1 MSVRGSV
8 DSYVLRLCE
17 EFGISDR
24 KGEKKSGID
33 SRVDSLAQS
42 IDLTVSESQEGK
54 PLKVSVWIK
63 STTTIWGPI
72 KNFFRSCYN
81 AIFRM
86 KEREDHHVHDL
97 YSKVQKELQ
106 SIPQE
111 ASSLSTPTTRVQ
123 VNTGDYTASLKTLRS
138 VLLKMGALKTVLE
151 PFTTAYT
158 ELENRV
164 QEMEQIKD
172 KLQKPSAEDLSQLN
186 KEIEELHKKI
196 VELGAKARQEKDVL
210 PADSQEISAA
220 LQNCSI
226 DSLTQRAEKSFAAAK
241 TLLSQAALGPA
252 QKAQEK
258 LAASVQHIED
268 QRAKLHDTGSV
279 SVEDIRMLH
288 SDILQQIAAIQV
300 AIDTIPKGILLPE
313 QASTLS
319 KESETLLQKAQQA
332 SEATRI
338 TLARYQQ
345 NKRLTAAAEAF
356 FRAITPT
363 QSDVPQPL
371 KGQLEALKSQSLSED
386 EIHAYEVKMEDIT
399 NKCRLFTEM
408 AQKLRT
414 LPTTHPSYNT
424 TKEAIQAFKS
434 ALHAS
439 FQSHPLKY
447 QEEKEPLEALAEE
460 CKRKIEEALISQEES
475 HTEVVAEQRQTEVQ
489 AQPSGTAIEGKAQEE
504 EKSEEVELPISTES
518 RLKGPERDRG
528 PSRRKPTRKPFEGR
542 YRPQEEHLVASPPEP
557 ETFQPTKESTT
568 AESHRPPPRGLPP
581 GAALAGL
588 AGAAASG
595 RTQLRRAAPRQ
606 TGQRQETHTA
616 PQIPFSRLRHIPAQ
630 KDPEPVLPFPTPEE
644 RLTQPSGKLG
654 LEIQKG
660 PITDRLREFIKEQD
674 LANPR
679 IAFKIALAITKKEID
694 TNAVLKGIFEDP
706 DIDPFKLLF
715 LADTI
720 IVGLQKPELK
730 DKVVVLL
737 GAALNTPRNAEH
749 LKKIQ
754 AYLNRELS
762 KKERTPIASL
772 YGAIMNKLPRV

>member
-1 MSVRGSV
+1 MSGQVSA

-63 STTTIWGPI
+63 STATIWGPI

-106 SIPQE
+106 NIPQE
-111 ASSLSTPTTRVQ
+111 APSLSTPTTHVQ
-123 VNTGDYTASLKTLRS
+123 VNTKDYTASLKTLRS
-138 VLLKMGALKTVLE
+138 VLLKMGALNAVLE

-158 ELENRV
+158 ELERHV

-172 KLQKPSAEDLSQLN
+172 KLQKPSAEDLSQVN
-186 KEIEELHKKI
+186 EKIEALHKKI
-196 VELGAKARQEKDVL
+196 VELEAKARLQKGLL

-220 LQNCSI
+220 LQNCPI
-226 DSLTQRAEKSFAAAK
+226 DSLTQRAEKSFAEAK

-258 LAASVQHIED
+258 LAASVQQIED

-279 SVEDIRMLH
+279 SVEDIRKLH
-288 SDILQQIAAIQV
+288 SDILQQFAAIKV
-300 AIDTIPKGILLPE
+300 ALGTIPKGILLPE
-313 QASTLS
+313 QATTLS
-319 KESETLLQKAQQA
+319 KEAEILLQKAQQA
-332 SEATRI
+332 SEAVHT

-356 FRAITPT
+356 FRAITPA

-386 EIHAYEVKMEDIT
+386 EIRAYEVKMEDIT
-399 NKCRLFTEM
+399 NRCRLFTEM
-408 AQKLRT
+408 VQKLHT
-414 LPTTHPSYNT
+414 LSTTHPSYDT
-424 TKEAIQAFKS
+424 TKEAIQAFRS
-434 ALHAS
+434 ALQAS
-439 FQSHPLKY
+439 FKSPPLKY
-447 QEEKEPLEALAEE
+447 QEEKEPLEALAAE

-489 AQPSGTAIEGKAQEE
+489 PSGAAIEGKAQEK
-504 EKSEEVELPISTES
+504 EKSEEIELPISTEG

-528 PSRRKPTRKPFEGR
+528 PSRRKPTRKPFEER

-630 KDPEPVLPFPTPEE
+630 KEPEPVLPFPTPEE

-674 LANPR
+674 LTNPR

-730 DKVVVLL
+730 DKIVVLL